1 MGYFLTA
8 AIVSFLVVMYLVAA
22 PSRNISGDGQSKA
35 SQWGLDSQLAGPQK
49 FHTQPVPRVGG
60 IAIFGAIAI
69 CSLAAWWFDTP
80 QMHGLALLTFCGIPA
95 LAFGL
100 AEDLTGS
107 ITPRARLIATAVS
120 AILAIFVA
128 DSFID
133 RVDVPG
139 IDNLL
144 VFSVFSVPLTV
155 FAVAGVANSINIID
169 GFNGLSSMVAMM
181 IFGAIA
187 YVAHQTDDQFIT
199 VASLTCIGALLGFF
213 VWNYPLGL
221 IFLGD
226 GGAYF
231 VGFMVAELSIL
242 LFHRNDDVSP
252 WFSVLVL
259 AYPITETFFS
269 IYRKKIVRGMSPGQ
283 PDRSH
288 LHMLI
293 YSRLLAQP
301 LGQPPAKAKLAR
313 NSRTSPYLWIL
324 SIASILPALVFWRD
338 ASVLFTLLVIFV
350 ICYVWLYKRIIQFKT
365 PRWLISRKI

>member
-8 AIVSFLVVMYLVAA
+8 AIVSFLIVMYLVAA
-22 PSRNISGDGQSKA
+22 PSRNTTSNGQTNA

-69 CSLAAWWFDTP
+69 CSLAAWWFDRP

-107 ITPRARLIATAVS
+107 ITPRARLIATGVS
-120 AILAIFVA
+120 AALAIFVA

-144 VFSVFSVPLTV
+144 VFSVFSVPLTI

-181 IFGAIA
+181 IFAAIA
-187 YVAHQTDDQFIT
+187 YVAHQTNDQFIT
-199 VASLTCIGALLGFF
+199 IASLACIGALLGFF

-259 AYPITETFFS
+259 AYPITETAFT
-269 IYRKKIVRGMSPGQ
+269 IYRRRFLRGISTVQ
-283 PDRSH
+283 PDRGH
-288 LHMLI
+288 LHQLVF
-293 YSRLLAQP
+293 SRVLYT
-301 LGQPPAKAKLAR
+301 KKLNKTNNLRAR
-313 NSRTSPYLWIL
+313 NSKTAPYLWAL
-324 SIASILPALVFWRD
+324 SCFSIVPA
-338 ASVLFTLLVIFV
+338 V
-350 ICYVWLYKRIIQFKT
+350 ICWNKPFLLFCFVCLFVCFYVWLYARIVQFKT
-365 PRWLISRKI
+365 PFWLIYNKK

>member
-8 AIVSFLVVMYLVAA
+8 AIVSFLIVMYLVAA
-22 PSRNISGDGQSKA
+22 PSRNTSNNDQTNS
-35 SQWGLDSQLAGPQK
+35 SQWGLDSQLVGPQK

-69 CSLAAWWFDTP
+69 CSLAAWWFDAP
-80 QMHGLALLTFCGIPA
+80 KMHGLALLTFCGIPA

-100 AEDLTGS
+100 AEDLTAS
-107 ITPRARLIATAVS
+107 ITPRARLIATGVS
-120 AILAIFVA
+120 AALAIFVA

-144 VFSVFSVPLTV
+144 VFSIFSVPLTI

-181 IFGAIA
+181 IFAAIA
-187 YVAHQTDDQFIT
+187 YVAHQTNDQFIM
-199 VASLTCIGALLGFF
+199 VASLACIGALLGFF

-259 AYPITETFFS
+259 AYPITETMFT
-269 IYRKKIVRGMSPGQ
+269 IYRRRFLRGTSTVQ
-283 PDRSH
+283 PDRAH
-288 LHMLI
+288 LHQLI
-293 YSRLLAQP
+293 FARV
-301 LGQPPAKAKLAR
+301 LGRPKTSTANGLRIR
-313 NSRTSPYLWIL
+313 NSKTAPYLWGLNLLAVIFAMIFWNQAL
-324 SIASILPALVFWRD
+324 YLFLVFCVF
-338 ASVLFTLLVIFV
+338 VLFYL
-350 ICYVWLYKRIIQFKT
+350 WLYVRIVQFKT
-365 PRWLISRKI
+365 PRALKIMQYR